1 MWQNVW
7 IRRCLYTRLGT
18 DGIWETRNLRG
29 ELFGKKQML
38 DIVRQHAKEE
48 APDILETVFDAVTR
62 FRKHAEPEDD
72 VTMVVIKAED

>member
-1 MWQNVW
+1 
-7 IRRCLYTRLGT
+7 
-18 DGIWETRNLRG
+18 
-29 ELFGKKQML
+29 LFGKKQML